1 MILTVRLLMKDY
13 KTLAKCLVPIGP
25 EQIAM
30 TMEERAA
37 FLKDHTRQFT
47 EEEIARKF
55 KVTGG
60 AAVAAQ

>member
-55 KVTGG
+55 KVNGG